1 MARLSTSLPTI
12 IPSSEAKHKSRLS
25 LMLASSLSARQS
37 DNVMDE
43 EIITKQ
49 NS

>member
-1 MARLSTSLPTI
+1 MAPLATPLPTI
-12 IPSSEAKHKSRLS
+12 IPLSEAKHKSRLS

-37 DNVMDE
+37 EDVMDE

-49 NS
+49 NG